1 MFLPSS
7 PFCPGIRRR
16 RMEEY
21 ERAVVLWQ
29 SRQVRSAADI
39 GLRRDSP
46 KERRLLF
53 NLAGE
58 LAECQNLADWLKET
72 PREAQ

>member
-1 MFLPSS
+1 MREQLSS
-7 PFCPGIRRR
+7 GKAGRCAPP
-16 RMEEY
+16 
-21 ERAVVLWQ
+21 Q
-29 SRQVRSAADI
+29 TSAC
-39 GLRRDSP
+39 GWTDSP

>member
-1 MFLPSS
+1 
-7 PFCPGIRRR
+7 
-16 RMEEY
+16 MEEY

-29 SRQVRSAADI
+29 SRQARSAADI

-72 PREAQ
+72 PGEAQQQDSCPEMAMAM